1 MADDAELPSS
11 TGRRQLRVAF
21 TESNI
26 FHPIPEDGQ
35 LFTRSTSLPRATN
48 GVVPQHHSWHRAESG
63 QLGSLLSPRS
73 PKSPKSSW
81 TSSLDTSNFGR
92 KLQNSFTL
100 GFLFPDD
107 EDDSSDELREA
118 LLDESDDE
126 SDEHNEYN
134 QHNDHNEHDGL
145 LANGKKEHSY
155 GTWESQGHVVGSFDR
170 SLDRNRDLENC
181 RVHMPSAKSLPSFAS
196 VLKDEVVVT
205 PKKGAEKHLF
215 HRCQTA
221 PAMSTMNKAIK
232 SKEKLKRP
240 EFEKG
245 SAIVTQAGIGLMIYL
260 AFGVAIYAWK
270 SEEFAGI
277 ETFSVVDAL
286 YFCVVTMCTIGYGD
300 IVPQTAFAKLFS
312 CIFVLIGFGFID
324 ALVSGM
330 VTYVLDKQEHL
341 LLSAVEGSHFRTAK
355 KYFLNAKH
363 GNRMRIRMKVAMAL
377 VMPMLCILTGT
388 LVMMKF
394 EGLPALDAFYC
405 TIMSV
410 TTVGYGDHTFKTYS
424 GRLFAGLWLLF
435 STLAVARCFLYLAE
449 ARVDKRHRLIAK
461 WVLQRELTVGDLVQA
476 DLDHDGCISKAEFV
490 LYKLKEMGSIQ
501 SHEIADISHQFDQ
514 LDVNNSGKIS
524 LARLQEG
531 N

>member
-1 MADDAELPSS
+1 MRFCVFPECCQNSWRASGACNRTQAIMDDSS
-11 TGRRQLRVAF
+11 IGRKLRVTF
-21 TESNI
+21 PERNL
-26 FHPIPEDGQ
+26 FHPIPEDGVVY
-35 LFTRSTSLPRATN
+35 TRSTSLPRAPASPPSPWQTN
-48 GVVPQHHSWHRAESG
+48 
-63 QLGSLLSPRS
+63 SLSAAFKLNNNNDNDDNNCNNN
-73 PKSPKSSW
+73 SSW
-81 TSSLDTSNFGR
+81 TSSFIESNLTKGL
-92 KLQNSFTL
+92 KNSFSL

-107 EDDSSDELREA
+107 DNDSSDELREA
-118 LLDESDDE
+118 LLADSDDE
-126 SDEHNEYN
+126 ADKPPIYSGSIPN
-134 QHNDHNEHDGL
+134 
-145 LANGKKEHSY
+145 Y
-155 GTWESQGHVVGSFDR
+155 GTWKPPKSPKSPKPPDVEDPPPYPHHLPHVV
-170 SLDRNRDLENC
+170 
-181 RVHMPSAKSLPSFAS
+181 SLPSALNKATSAS
-196 VLKDEVVVT
+196 LLLKEHH
-205 PKKGAEKHLF
+205 AF

-221 PAMSTMNKAIK
+221 PAMSSMNKEIK
-232 SKEKLKRP
+232 TKEKLKRP

-245 SAIVTQAGIGLMIYL
+245 STIVTQAGIGLLIYL
-260 AFGVAIYAWK
+260 AIGVAIYAWK
-270 SEEFAGI
+270 NEEFSGL
-277 ETFSVVDAL
+277 ETLSVVDAL

-300 IVPQTAFAKLFS
+300 IVPLTPFAKLFS
-312 CIFVLIGFGFID
+312 CFFVLVGFGFID

-341 LLSAVEGSHFRTAK
+341 LLSAVEGSHYRTAK

-363 GNRMRIRMKVAMAL
+363 GNRMRIRMKVGLAL
-377 VMPMLCILTGT
+377 AFPVLCIMVGTG
-388 LVMMKF
+388 VMMKF
-394 EGLPALDAFYC
+394 EDLSALDAFYC

-449 ARVDKRHRLIAK
+449 ARVDKRHRMIAK

-476 DLDHDGCISKAEFV
+476 DLDHDGNISKAEFV

-501 SHEIADISHQFDQ
+501 THEIADISQQFDH

>member
-1 MADDAELPSS
+1 MESLGGLRVASERMDDEELPSS
-11 TGRRQLRVAF
+11 TGRKGLKVAF
-21 TESNI
+21 TDSDI
-26 FHPIPEDGQ
+26 FSSIPEEKV
-35 LFTRSTSLPRATN
+35 FTRSTSLPRATN
-48 GVVPQHHSWHRAESG
+48 GVASPGRHRADFGKLS
-63 QLGSLLSPRS
+63 GSLLSP
-73 PKSPKSSW
+73 KSTW
-81 TSSLDTSNFGR
+81 TNSLDHASNLGR
-92 KLQNSFTL
+92 GIRNSFSL

-107 EDDSSDELREA
+107 GDDSSDELHA
-118 LLDESDDE
+118 LLSDDSDSE
-126 SDEHNEYN
+126 GDEHV
-134 QHNDHNEHDGL
+134 GL
-145 LANGKKEHSY
+145 LANATKDQRSY
-155 GTWESQGHVVGSFDR
+155 GTWGSQSNLVVGS
-170 SLDRNRDLENC
+170 LDRMNKDLENG
-181 RVHMPSAKSLPSFAS
+181 RVSLPSAKSLPSFAS
-196 VLKDEVVVT
+196 VVLEASDLKCFKMGE
-205 PKKGAEKHLF
+205 EKHLL

-221 PAMSTMNKAIK
+221 PAMSSMNKERK
-232 SKEKLKRP
+232 KGESKFKRP

-260 AFGVAIYAWK
+260 AIGVAIYAWK
-270 SEEFAGI
+270 NNEFSGI

-300 IVPQTAFAKLFS
+300 IVPQTPFAKLFS
-312 CIFVLIGFGFID
+312 CIFVLVGFGFID

-341 LLSAVEGSHFRTAK
+341 LLAAVEGSHYSTAK

-377 VMPMLCILTGT
+377 FTPMMCILVGT

-394 EGLPALDAFYC
+394 EELPALDAFYC

-476 DLDHDGCISKAEFV
+476 DLDHDG
-490 LYKLKEMGSIQ
+490 SI
-501 SHEIADISHQFDQ
+501 
-514 LDVNNSGKIS
+514 
-524 LARLQEG
+524 R
-531 N
+531 

>member
-1 MADDAELPSS
+1 MDDSGI
-11 TGRRQLRVAF
+11 GRKLRVAF

-26 FHPIPEDGQ
+26 FHSIPEDGA
-35 LFTRSTSLPRATN
+35 FYTRSSSMPRATKN
-48 GVVPQHHSWHRAESG
+48 STLFDDRRCTSFKQTDT
-63 QLGSLLSPRS
+63 QN
-73 PKSPKSSW
+73 SW
-81 TSSLDTSNFGR
+81 TSSLAETNIVKGL
-92 KLQNSFTL
+92 KESFSL

-107 EDDSSDELREA
+107 EDESCLHEA
-118 LLDESDDE
+118 LLTSSDDD
-126 SDEHNEYN
+126 DENEKAKIHPNY
-134 QHNDHNEHDGL
+134 
-145 LANGKKEHSY
+145 
-155 GTWESQGHVVGSFDR
+155 GSFVDPPR
-170 SLDRNRDLENC
+170 SDVESCTRIAT
-181 RVHMPSAKSLPSFAS
+181 AKSLPA
-196 VLKDEVVVT
+196 VL
-205 PKKGAEKHLF
+205 PKHHQF

-221 PAMSTMNKAIK
+221 PAMSTMSKVQKAN
-232 SKEKLKRP
+232 EKLKRP

-245 SAIVTQAGIGLMIYL
+245 SRIVTQAGIGLMVYL
-260 AFGVAIYAWK
+260 AIGVAIYAWK
-270 SEEFAGI
+270 NEEWSGV
-277 ETFSVVDAL
+277 ETVSIIDAL

-300 IVPQTAFAKLFS
+300 IVPVTPFAKLFS
-312 CIFVLIGFGFID
+312 CLFVLIGFGFID

-341 LLSAVEGSHFRTAK
+341 LLSAVEGSHYRTAK

-363 GNRMRIRMKVAMAL
+363 GNRMRIRMKVGLAL
-377 VMPMLCILTGT
+377 AFPVFCILIGT

-394 EGLPALDAFYC
+394 EGLSALDAFYC

-424 GRLFAGLWLLF
+424 GRLFAGVWLLF

-514 LDVNNSGKIS
+514 LDVNHSGKIS